1 MASAKQSGVNFEKTL
16 DKLGNIVNKMENG
29 DLSLEQSLNLF
40 EEGITLTRDCHT
52 ALKNAEQK
60 VQILI
65 EKNASRDLIDY
76 ESSDKRDEEA
86 HE

>member
-40 EEGITLTRDCHT
+40 EEGITLTRDCHA

-65 EKNASRDLIDY
+65 EKNASRDLMDY
-76 ESSDKRDEEA
+76 ESSDKRDEEDN
-86 HE
+86 E